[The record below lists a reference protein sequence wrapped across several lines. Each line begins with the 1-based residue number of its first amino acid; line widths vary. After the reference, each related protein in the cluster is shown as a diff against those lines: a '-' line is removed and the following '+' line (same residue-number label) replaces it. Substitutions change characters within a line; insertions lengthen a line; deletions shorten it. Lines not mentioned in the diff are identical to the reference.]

1 MEIIIETTDN
11 PKADDIKRLFKFL
24 ISFPFIKEI
33 KVK

>member
-11 PKADDIKRLFKFL
+11 PKSDDIKRLCEFL
-24 ISFPFIKEI
+24 IKFPFVKEI